1 MNTPGK
7 PSGSSDAV
15 VVPDIG
21 GRLGRYKLLQK
32 IASGGMASVWLA
44 RAEGAAGFEKLVAV
58 KRIHPHLA
66 EEKNFVEMFLDEARI
81 ASRIDHANV
90 CAVFDF
96 GQADNTYYIAM
107 EFLVGEPFSR
117 VARALAKN
125 PKAVADPR
133 RPFYVAK
140 LIADACEG
148 LHAAHELR
156 GRDGELLNVVHR
168 DISPQNL
175 FVTFDGVVKVVD
187 FGIASASDRLH
198 HTQGSEVKGKFSYM
212 APEQARGAKG
222 AKLDRR
228 ADVFALGIV
237 LWEMLT
243 LKRLFRRDTP
253 AETLMA
259 LVSDPIP
266 PPSAARPGIPP
277 ELDAIVLKSLARSP
291 DERYATARELG
302 RDLNRFLG
310 KAGEV
315 IGPAD
320 LEEWIDLLMP
330 GSKEQARQSIEAVL
344 NGDTTAI
351 VEVAAG
357 EFSES
362 DLVAVEDSA
371 VKARRENTG
380 AGRVSM
386 PSDVRA
392 APRLMGPGTPI
403 PGMSVPPMP
412 PAAPPPAIPPDV
424 TARLGALEAQR
435 AADHTGERKGLP
447 IVPLAV
453 GAVVLVGLIGGG
465 VAFLA
470 RGGGEEAAPAA
481 ATTTAVAAPRV
492 AGPAEGGGL
501 GGAAA
506 AAGTT
511 PGAAAAGG
519 SPVAVEVAT
528 AGTPAGAAPA
538 AGGATVGPGG
548 AAASATGSAAGAP
561 SVVAAVPAGA
571 GDTGSGASHVRTQR
585 GGGSSGRSP
594 RGGGGGGGGGGSSST
609 GGGGGASAPA
619 TGEGGL
625 AVVTPG
631 GWANVYDGAGRYL
644 GQTPLNTTL
653 PAGSHTLQLRPFG
666 QPPAVRVPVTIT
678 PGTTARVRHPLEE

>member
-7 PSGSSDAV
+7 SDGSSDAAAV
-15 VVPDIG
+15 SDIG
-21 GRLGRYKLLQK
+21 GRLGRYKLIHK

-117 VARALAKN
+117 IARALAKN
-125 PKAVADPR
+125 PKAVADER
-133 RPFYVAK
+133 RPYFVAK

-266 PPSAARPGIPP
+266 APSAARPGLPP
-277 ELDAIVLKSLARSP
+277 EFDAITLKALARNP

-302 RDLNRFLG
+302 RDLNRALG
-310 KAGEV
+310 KAGQV

-320 LEEWIDLLMP
+320 IEEWIDSLMP
-330 GSKEQARQSIEAVL
+330 GAKEQARQSIEAVL

-351 VEVAAG
+351 VEVSAG

-362 DLVAVEDSA
+362 DLVAIEDSA

-386 PSDVRA
+386 PSDVRPA
-392 APRLMGPGTPI
+392 LRVSGPGTPI
-403 PGMSVPPMP
+403 PGMNVPPMP
-412 PAAPPPAIPPDV
+412 ALPAVPPEV
-424 TARLGALEAQR
+424 TARLAALEMQR
-435 AADHTGERKGLP
+435 AGEKKS
-447 IVPLAV
+447 V
-453 GAVVLVGLIGGG
+453 AVVAVTIAAVALLGVVGGG
-465 VAFLA
+465 VALFM
-470 RGGGEEAAPAA
+470 RGGGAGEVAPAVQ
-481 ATTTAVAAPRV
+481 AT
-492 AGPAEGGGL
+492 
-501 GGAAA
+501 GGAA
-506 AAGTT
+506 
-511 PGAAAAGG
+511 PSERDRGASGSGAGG
-519 SPVAVEVAT
+519 GGTGDVGNPGGMSP
-528 AGTPAGAAPA
+528 G
-538 AGGATVGPGG
+538 GG
-548 AAASATGSAAGAP
+548 AAESMPSPASAGIVQSPTGAAGSEGTTTNASTETPPGGTSSSPDTTSGAGAQPSAAEVGRRIAGGRGPQRDRNRVGNTSTTGAGSSPTASASAAG
-561 SVVAAVPAGA
+561 
-571 GDTGSGASHVRTQR
+571 
-585 GGGSSGRSP
+585 
-594 RGGGGGGGGGGSSST
+594 
-609 GGGGGASAPA
+609 
-619 TGEGGL
+619 GEGGL

-631 GWANVYDGAGRYL
+631 GWANVYDGSGRFL

-653 PAGSHTLQLRPFG
+653 PAGTHTLQLRPFG
-666 QPPAVRVPVTIT
+666 QPPAVRVQVTIT
-678 PGTTARVRHPLEE
+678 PGATARVRHPLEE